1 MLVTAHLGV
10 LRAGRPLH
18 LAAVHGAGLAGV
30 AGPRPAPRAVAPRP
44 RHRLVPGPA
53 PAPGL
58 ARHRLG
64 GTVAVVAVPV
74 MIKSLHLRSCSAGG
88 RVEAAPAV
96 VVGVALGGAALAVGR
111 PRVVVVPRPRPRPR
125 PLHRPVPRVLVA
137 AVVAAVAARLV
148 AAARH
153 HHHARL
159 APAVRRRLGRV
170 GQRLCLQLGHI
181 EGGVAGGGG
190 GGVAGAGGGG
200 RAARGNNV
208 EAVLAPGVTRP
219 GAGRAALLTS
229 CRSPAIRFIQKIFNR
244 KKSIIYPENNSL
256 SNFTEVDREDI
267 EANRRSI
274 KL

>member
-1 MLVTAHLGV
+1 M
-10 LRAGRPLH
+10 
-18 LAAVHGAGLAGV
+18 
-30 AGPRPAPRAVAPRP
+30 
-44 RHRLVPGPA
+44 
-53 PAPGL
+53 
-58 ARHRLG
+58 
-64 GTVAVVAVPV
+64 
-74 MIKSLHLRSCSAGG
+74 
-88 RVEAAPAV
+88 VEAAPAV

-111 PRVVVVPRPRPRPR
+111 PRVVVVPRPRPR

-159 APAVRRRLGRV
+159 ARAVGRRLGRV

-181 EGGVAGGGG
+181 EGGVAGAGG

-219 GAGRAALLTS
+219 VAGRAALL
-229 CRSPAIRFIQKIFNR
+229 PAAGLLEYGLVFIIQKIFKR
-244 KKSIIYPENNSL
+244 KKSIIYSENNSL
-256 SNFTEVDREDI
+256 FKTLKPI
-267 EANRRSI
+267 GG
-274 KL
+274 L

>member
-1 MLVTAHLGV
+1 M
-10 LRAGRPLH
+10 
-18 LAAVHGAGLAGV
+18 
-30 AGPRPAPRAVAPRP
+30 
-44 RHRLVPGPA
+44 
-53 PAPGL
+53 
-58 ARHRLG
+58 
-64 GTVAVVAVPV
+64 
-74 MIKSLHLRSCSAGG
+74 
-88 RVEAAPAV
+88 VEAAPAV

-111 PRVVVVPRPRPRPR
+111 PRVVVVPRPRPR

-159 APAVRRRLGRV
+159 ARAVGRRLGRV

-181 EGGVAGGGG
+181 EGGVAGAGG

-219 GAGRAALLTS
+219 GAGRAALL
-229 CRSPAIRFIQKIFNR
+229 PAAGLL
-244 KKSIIYPENNSL
+244 E
-256 SNFTEVDREDI
+256 
-267 EANRRSI
+267 
-274 KL
+274 